1 MRPDVVVGTGGFQSF
16 PACVVAALC
25 GVPVAIIEPNALPG
39 LANRV
44 LSRFAKVAFLAFPA
58 AEAGLH
64 GRCGVRVTGCPVRE
78 EVAAVGVGLGGRSE
92 GVGGGRWGLGRG
104 GG

>member
-1 MRPDVVVGTGGFQSF
+1 M
-16 PACVVAALC
+16 
-25 GVPVAIIEPNALPG
+25 PVAIIEPNALPG

-64 GRCGVRVTGCPVRE
+64 GRCGVRVTGCPVRDE
-78 EVAAVGVGLGGRSE
+78 GLRRRMRMRMRMMIMGMMRM
-92 GVGGGRWGLGRG
+92 RG
-104 GG
+104 